1 MNNFSLIGF
10 KVIVVIVYKIKDYI
24 VFVCNDVGKRIRVSI
39 YVFKSEDVSYVI
51 VRIGE
56 GFCDFIVQVDCF
68 VIWCLMNYGYEVFR
82 KVEVFIGQFYIGSDI
97 VYCCSDVVG
106 VSQVL
111 NLVGIGRCIV
121 KIKVIIVW

>member
-56 GFCDFIVQVDCF
+56 GFCDFIV
-68 VIWCLMNYGYEVFR
+68 
-82 KVEVFIGQFYIGSDI
+82 
-97 VYCCSDVVG
+97 
-106 VSQVL
+106 
-111 NLVGIGRCIV
+111 
-121 KIKVIIVW
+121 